1 MTDHHG
7 CGFEACCGRGG
18 GGGGGLSGGGG
29 LGGGGGRRNGTA
41 RLIDARMPEL
51 ARSLTLFQYVQ
62 AITGGPVARIDQ
74 AGSYAV
80 PSLRGEAF
88 AVHPGSITLR
98 LDADGVDAAVVAR
111 DAEDTVSVH
120 LLDPTGRTV
129 HEGRLLSEGD
139 RLLAGLADTVEAGAG
154 ARAAAGASA
163 AASAG
168 ASGLRNPP
176 EIPSWENDDQLAQ
189 LDAILADG
197 GAPRRA
203 AFTRYGGEHR
213 EVDVGVLPAVLDHVC
228 SVGLPIGV
236 AVFAPSAMQ
245 ACAGPVHVT
254 DRTVGGR
261 VFAAIANSSVEIDL
275 TSVHSCHLVRSTAA
289 HGPTSALELDDENG
303 HCVAVLT
310 QFGIVGE
317 RVHGAWE
324 HLAAS
329 LPDA

>member
-7 CGFEACCGRGG
+7 CGFEACCGRG
-18 GGGGGLSGGGG
+18 
-29 LGGGGGRRNGTA
+29 RRNGTA
-41 RLIDARMPEL
+41 RLIDARMPQL
-51 ARSLTLFQYVQ
+51 ARCLTLFQYVQ
-62 AITGGPVARIDQ
+62 AVTGGPVARIDQ

-88 AVHPGSITLR
+88 AVHPGSIALR

-111 DAEDTVSVH
+111 NAEDTVSVR
-120 LLDPTGRTV
+120 LLDPSGRTV
-129 HEGRLLSEGD
+129 HEGRLLSERD

-154 ARAAAGASA
+154 AAGV
-163 AASAG
+163 
-168 ASGLRNPP
+168 RERP
-176 EIPSWENDDQLAQ
+176 EVPSWENGDQLAQ

-213 EVDVGVLPAVLDHVC
+213 EVDVGVLPSVLDHVC

-275 TSVHSCHLVRSTAA
+275 TSVHSCHLIRSTAA
-289 HGPTSALELDDENG
+289 HGPTSSLELDDESG
-303 HCVAVLT
+303 HCVAVIT